1 MCGLSYTEGFE
12 DPDCVQSLL
21 DIGESHGEYRRSS
34 VESDDE
40 NVLRV
45 VVVDD
50 ALGILESERE
60 LAYAEASLDRP
71 IVRVEQGLVGILR
84 ISMVLVMSEADEW
97 VQSEQENVSLV
108 PELVAHPEIPSALLR
123 EEAHRHVATGIRIE
137 RVGVLSLEQFE
148 LRFVHNFWRN
158 HIIMLYTIAMSK
170 RQLLILLGIWVMV
183 FTFLGFPPAWKQV
196 FAVAAGAI
204 IVTIAVAS
212 KPKER
217 PQPNKSAVPFVEH
230 KTMDMRAP
238 SESITKT
245 DQSMN
250 A

>member
-1 MCGLSYTEGFE
+1 M
-12 DPDCVQSLL
+12 QSLL
-21 DIGESHGEYRRSS
+21 DIGKSYGEYRRSS

-40 NVLRV
+40 NVLGV

-60 LAYAEASLDRP
+60 LSYAETSLDRP
-71 IVRVEQGLVGILR
+71 IVRVEQGLVGTLR

-97 VQSEQENVSLV
+97 VQSDQKDVSLV
-108 PELVAHPEIPSALLR
+108 SELFAYSEIPSAFLR
-123 EEAHRHVATGIRIE
+123 EEPYRHVATGTRVE

-148 LRFVHNFWRN
+148 LWFIHNFWRN

-204 IVTIAVAS
+204 IVTIAIAS
-212 KPKER
+212 KPREK
-217 PQPNKSAVPFVEH
+217 QQTNKGTVPFVEH
-230 KTMDMRAP
+230 KSVDMRP
-238 SESITKT
+238 PTESIIKN